1 MRKRSINSVLPG
13 LAEHCSSCSK
23 LSVLF
28 QGVFLAVIIVFSG
41 CTDITEFDAA
51 FNGQLHIISAGD
63 LSTLNT
69 ISGISGARS
78 LLIYPGNIFIA
89 STEGVVYRYDSETL
103 AFAGEY
109 QVDSPSPAGFFQMAM
124 DQSSGTAYLIGAN
137 GKIVKFSLPD
147 CIVQDVYSVCQAPVA
162 LAVAPGRPSYLYVGD
177 GPTNTIN
184 QVSTSS
190 NTVLASHTFDYP
202 IKSIAVG
209 LFADSII
216 VGTSRGTFLVE
227 ELGAGNLRVIDGA
240 GAGCSSIDDIPDDT
254 TYVLAT
260 GHSVGVL
267 QFYKD
272 PAPGNPSAE
281 IIGSVEIEGISHFV
295 AAGYDWQH
303 SYVLSYIGDN
313 TSRLTSYNHAFFR
326 IDQQVDIPG
335 FPLDLKVSGSNVIYA
350 LTYE

>member
-1 MRKRSINSVLPG
+1 MRKQFVSGILPG
-13 LAEHCSSCSK
+13 LVDCCSRSK

-28 QGVFLAVIIVFSG
+28 PWVFFAGVIVFSG
-41 CTDITEFDAA
+41 CTDITEFDTA
-51 FNGQLHIISAGD
+51 FNGQLHIISSGD
-63 LSTLNT
+63 LSTMNT

-103 AFAGEY
+103 AFVGEY
-109 QVDSPSPAGFFQMAM
+109 LVDSPSPAGFFQMAM
-124 DQSSGTAYLIGAN
+124 DQSAGIAYLIGAN

-147 CIVQDVYSVCQAPVA
+147 CIVQDVFSACQSPVA
-162 LAVAPGRPSYLYVGD
+162 LAVAPGSPSYLYVGD

-190 NTVLASHTFDYP
+190 NMALASHDLENP

-216 VGTSRGTFLVE
+216 VGTSGGIFLVE
-227 ELGAGNLRVIDGA
+227 ELGAGNLRVVIG
-240 GAGCSSIDDIPDDT
+240 GGSGCSSIDDIPNDT
-254 TYVLAT
+254 IYVVTTAN
-260 GHSVGVL
+260 SVGVL
-267 QFYKD
+267 RFYKD
-272 PAPGNPSAE
+272 PAPGDPSAE
-281 IIGSVEIEGISHFV
+281 ILGRVEIEGISHFV
-295 AAGYDWQH
+295 AAGNDWQH

-313 TSRLTSYNHAFFR
+313 TSRLISYNHVFFR
-326 IDQQVDIPG
+326 IDQQVEVPG
-335 FPLDLKVSGSNVIYA
+335 FPLDLKVSGSNVIFA

>member
-1 MRKRSINSVLPG
+1 MRKQFVSDILPG
-13 LAEHCSSCSK
+13 LAECCSRRK

-28 QGVFLAVIIVFSG
+28 SVVFLAGIIVFSG

-51 FNGQLHIISAGD
+51 FNGQLHIIFAGD
-63 LSTLNT
+63 LSTVNT
-69 ISGISGARS
+69 VSGISGARS

-89 STEGVVYRYDSETL
+89 STEGVVHRYDSETL
-103 AFAGEY
+103 AFVGEY

-124 DQSSGTAYLIGAN
+124 DQSAGIAYLIGAN

-147 CIVQDVYSVCQAPVA
+147 CIVQDVFGVCQSPVA
-162 LAVAPGRPSYLYVGD
+162 LAIAPGNPSYLYVGD

-190 NTVLASHTFDYP
+190 NMALASHDLEYP

-216 VGTSRGTFLVE
+216 VGTSRSTFLVE
-227 ELGAGNLRVIDGA
+227 ELGVGNLRVIDGA
-240 GAGCSSIDDIPDDT
+240 ASGCSSIDDIPNDT
-254 TYVLAT
+254 IYVVTA
-260 GHSVGVL
+260 GNSVGVL
-267 QFYKD
+267 RFYKD
-272 PAPGNPSAE
+272 PAPGDPSAE
-281 IIGSVEIEGISHFV
+281 FLGEVEIEGISHFV
-295 AAGYDWQH
+295 AAGNDWQH

-326 IDQQVDIPG
+326 IDQQVEIPG